1 MRLKSRYAAGI
12 AVFATAAVLASGSI
26 AGFKASAQDAAVHP
40 SHIHNGSCAAPGDII
55 APLSNTGG
63 TFEVNGTPIP
73 GVTTVGATTA
83 IPVAI
88 GQTVVSFAL
97 SDLVSAP
104 HSIVVHESAA
114 NIQNY
119 IACGD
124 LGGAQLDASNLSI
137 GLGPLNNSGFHG
149 VAWLHDN
156 GNGTT
161 LVTVF
166 LLSPDQG
173 SSAATTSPEATAPAA
188 SPEATTPAASP
199 EIASPVASPAASPVA
214 ANTVEIKDFAYAPA
228 SLEVTAGTTVTW
240 TNNDTTAHTV
250 SQNGGGFESGKLDP
264 GKTFSFTFATPG
276 TYEYFC
282 QFHANMHGTIVVK

>member
-12 AVFATAAVLASGSI
+12 AAFATAAMLASGSI
-26 AGFKASAQDAAVHP
+26 VGFKASAQDAAVHP
-40 SHIHNGSCAAPGDII
+40 SHIHNGSCAAPGDIV

-63 TFEVNGTPIP
+63 TYEVNGTPIA

-88 GQTVVSFAL
+88 GQTVISFAL
-97 SDLVSAP
+97 SDLVAAP
-104 HSIVVHESAA
+104 HALVVHESAA

-124 LGGAQLDASNLSI
+124 LGGAQLDAANLSI
-137 GLGPLNNSGFHG
+137 GLGPLNNSGYHG

-166 LLSPDQG
+166 LLSPDQACNCRDDPVSRSDCGG
-173 SSAATTSPEATAPAA
+173 S
-188 SPEATTPAASP
+188 
-199 EIASPVASPAASPVA
+199 IAGGREPRGR
-214 ANTVEIKDFAYAPA
+214 FAGGKPGQRQCC
-228 SLEVTAGTTVTW
+228 LDRGLLLCAG
-240 TNNDTTAHTV
+240 
-250 SQNGGGFESGKLDP
+250 
-264 GKTFSFTFATPG
+264 FTRG
-276 TYEYFC
+276 YGRD
-282 QFHANMHGTIVVK
+282 HRDVDK